1 MKWRTGMVVVVY
13 RQGQYMWYKD
23 LNHLWLP
30 SPFIILR
37 STLVSDPS
45 FFLLIPNILTEENDV
60 HKKNLKAQENFP
72 TWSQINENPLES
84 RCAVSLNHWSW
95 KQVVKSRGYTSKAV
109 LYLASQMDFHF
120 PYQDVILWSQVTK
133 KNPELY
139 LIITL
144 VKTHE
149 GRKKAI
155 SFSALTKKFQKTDL
169 VPRWIICYFYL
180 CAWNTFVSK
189 RDATHTSPK

>member
-1 MKWRTGMVVVVY
+1 
-13 RQGQYMWYKD
+13 
-23 LNHLWLP
+23 
-30 SPFIILR
+30 
-37 STLVSDPS
+37 
-45 FFLLIPNILTEENDV
+45 
-60 HKKNLKAQENFP
+60 
-72 TWSQINENPLES
+72 
-84 RCAVSLNHWSW
+84 
-95 KQVVKSRGYTSKAV
+95 
-109 LYLASQMDFHF
+109 MDFHF